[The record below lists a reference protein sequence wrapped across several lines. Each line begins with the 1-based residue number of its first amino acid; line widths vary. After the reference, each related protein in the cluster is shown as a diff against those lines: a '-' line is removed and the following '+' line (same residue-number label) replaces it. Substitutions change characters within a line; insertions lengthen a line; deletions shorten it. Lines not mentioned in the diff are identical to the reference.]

1 MPEEASSVLR
11 CDLLVFDLDGTL
23 IDSEQDL
30 AASVNATLAFLGR
43 EKLPPHRIAEFI
55 GDGAAMLVRRSL
67 EATGSMDEV
76 ALAQAIPFFL
86 DYYRAH
92 NLDFTYAYPGVI
104 SELRKIRQAA
114 PALPMAIL
122 TNKPYRPSHVIC
134 SGLGLSEFFFANYG
148 GDSFPTKKPDPE
160 GMQALMEEASR
171 LLGRQVSPQ
180 RTVLVGDSHV
190 DVATARSAGVLCL
203 GCSYGLAPAK
213 LHEAGPDAVVDSPTE
228 WLTALQKLLR

>member
-1 MPEEASSVLR
+1 MPEEASSELR

-43 EKLPPHRIAEFI
+43 EQLPPHRIAEFI
-55 GDGAAMLVRRSL
+55 GDGAAMLVRRAL
-67 EATGSMDEV
+67 EATGGMDEV
-76 ALAQAIPFFL
+76 AFAQAIPFFL

-92 NLDFTYAYPGVI
+92 NLDFTYVYPGVI
-104 SELRKIRQAA
+104 SELRKIRAAA
-114 PALPMAIL
+114 PSLPMAIL
-122 TNKPYRPSHVIC
+122 TNKPYRPSRVIC

-148 GDSFPTKKPDPE
+148 GDSFPSKKPDPE

-171 LLGRQVSPQ
+171 MMGRPVSPQ

-190 DVATARSAGVLCL
+190 DVATARNAGVLCL
-203 GCSYGLAPAK
+203 GCSYGLAPEK
-213 LHEAGPDAVVDSPTE
+213 LREAGPDAMVDSPTK
-228 WLTALQKLLR
+228 WLTALQALLP

>member
-1 MPEEASSVLR
+1 MPEEASSELR

-67 EATGSMDEV
+67 EATGAMDEV

-104 SELRKIRQAA
+104 SELRRIRAAA
-114 PALPMAIL
+114 PSLPMAIL
-122 TNKPYRPSHVIC
+122 TNKPYRPSRVIC

-160 GMQALMEEASR
+160 GIQALMEEASR
-171 LLGRQVSPQ
+171 MLGRPVSPQ

-190 DVATARSAGVLCL
+190 DVAAARNAGILCL
-203 GCSYGLAPAK
+203 GCNYGLAPAK
-213 LHEAGPDAVVDSPTE
+213 LREAGPDAIVDSPTE
-228 WLTALQKLLR
+228 WFSALQELLP

>member
-1 MPEEASSVLR
+1 MPENASSELR

-55 GDGAAMLVRRSL
+55 GDGAAMLVRRAL
-67 EATGSMDEV
+67 EATGGMDEI
-76 ALAQAIPFFL
+76 AFAQAIPFFL

-92 NLDFTYAYPGVI
+92 DLDFTYVYPGVI
-104 SELRKIRQAA
+104 SELRKIRATA
-114 PALPMAIL
+114 PSLPMAIL

-160 GMQALMEEASR
+160 GMHSLMEEASR
-171 LLGRQVSPQ
+171 MLGRPVSSQ

-190 DVATARSAGVLCL
+190 DVATARNAGAFCL
-203 GCSYGLAPAK
+203 GCSYGLAPEK
-213 LHEAGPDAVVDSPTE
+213 LREAGPDAMVDSPTK
-228 WLTALQKLLR
+228 WLNALQTLLR

>member
-1 MPEEASSVLR
+1 MPEETSGELR

-43 EKLPPHRIAEFI
+43 EQLPPHRIAEFI
-55 GDGAAMLVRRSL
+55 GDGAAMLVRRAL
-67 EATGSMDEV
+67 EATGGMDEV
-76 ALAQAIPFFL
+76 AFAQAIPFFL

-92 NLDFTYAYPGVI
+92 NLDFTYVYPGVI
-104 SELRKIRQAA
+104 SELRKIRAAA
-114 PALPMAIL
+114 PSLPMAIL
-122 TNKPYRPSHVIC
+122 TNKPYRPSRVIC

-171 LLGRQVSPQ
+171 MLGRPVSPQ

-190 DVATARSAGVLCL
+190 DVATARNAGVLCL
-203 GCSYGLAPAK
+203 GCSYGLAPQK
-213 LHEAGPDAVVDSPTE
+213 LREAGPDAMVDSPTK
-228 WLTALQKLLR
+228 WLDALQALLP